1 MQMTLGIRQRLNFR
15 TEDVQTW
22 SPECRTWFLNPE
34 ENFSAQMLLFQG
46 SRDSK
51 ASCNLHYLLLQRMS
65 VVSSCMIHQYMLFER
80 TKRFATRKYVT
91 LRMQSGRE
99 WCIKCFIEVSLKKSK
114 CTQFKLSSALFETLL
129 RSRLKLSSLLVIL
142 WFKSVVVCDFSL
154 LAAKP
159 FQTQL
164 VTGCSFTAQKT

>member
-46 SRDSK
+46 SRDST
-51 ASCNLHYLLLQRMS
+51 ASCNLHYLLLQCMF
-65 VVSSCMIHQYMLFER
+65 VDSSCMIHQYMLFER

-99 WCIKCFIEVSLKKSK
+99 WCIKCFIEVQIELSVVWDVVEISVESL
-114 CTQFKLSSALFETLL
+114 FSSGYFM
-129 RSRLKLSSLLVIL
+129 I
-142 WFKSVVVCDFSL
+142 KSVVFCDFSL